1 MATILIIDD
10 EDVIGL
16 IIRHHLEPDGHEVLL
31 ATDGPSGIA
40 LAERERPDAIV
51 LDLMMP
57 EMDGHEVLDHLKADI
72 RTREIP
78 VVVLTVMRSFHRDA
92 RCIEQGAAK
101 VVGKPFDP
109 GELTIDLLEL
119 ATGDA

>member
-1 MATILIIDD
+1 MATILISDD

-16 IIRHHLEPDGHEVLL
+16 IIRHHLEPEGHRVLC
-31 ATDGPSGIA
+31 AGDGPTGLA

-57 EMDGHEVLDHLKADI
+57 RMDGHAVLDRLKGEAS
-72 RTREIP
+72 TAAIP
-78 VVVLTVMRSFHRDA
+78 VLVLTVMRSFHRDA
-92 RCIEQGAAK
+92 RCLEQGAAK

-109 GELTIDLLEL
+109 AEL
-119 ATGDA
+119 ADELLGLVTTS

>member
-1 MATILIIDD
+1 
-10 EDVIGL
+10 
-16 IIRHHLEPDGHEVLL
+16 
-31 ATDGPSGIA
+31 
-40 LAERERPDAIV
+40 
-51 LDLMMP
+51 MMP
-57 EMDGHEVLDHLKADI
+57 EMDGHEVLDQLKGDP

-92 RCIEQGAAK
+92 RCIAQGAAK

-119 ATGDA
+119 VAGDA

>member
-10 EDVIGL
+10 EDVIAL
-16 IIRHHLEPDGHEVLL
+16 IIRHHLEPEGHEVLQ
-31 ATDGPSGIA
+31 ATDGPSGLA

-57 EMDGHEVLDHLKADI
+57 EMDGHAVLDHLKADE

-92 RCIEQGAAK
+92 RCLEQGAAK

-109 GELTIDLLEL
+109 AELTVDLLAL
-119 ATGDA
+119 AGDA